1 MPGYHF
7 KTMRDDRYRGTS
19 LPRPVRKLCRMAE
32 READRAHRDRLR
44 RQAVAA
50 LVSDAGREISPEFR
64 RRLREHDA
72 APSLFGANDLA
83 AAARTGLEDEIARNI
98 DFGHS
103 VDSTDAVCDA
113 LRRRSEGYARE
124 QKCQLVA
131 DRHPNATI
139 ASESVKK
146 ACNDGALIA
155 ATLILAGQSAPKTN
169 SRIRLTENLLVQP
182 NSGAGR

>member
-1 MPGYHF
+1 
-7 KTMRDDRYRGTS
+7 MRDDCHRGTS

-32 READRAHRDRLR
+32 READRAHPDRLR

-50 LVSDAGREISPEFR
+50 LMSDAGREISPEFR

-83 AAARTGLEDEIARNI
+83 AAARTGLEAEVARNI
-98 DFGHS
+98 DVGHG

-113 LRRRSEGYARE
+113 LRRRGEGYARE

-131 DRHPNATI
+131 DRQPYATI
-139 ASESVKK
+139 ASESVKN
-146 ACNDGALIA
+146 ACDDGALVA

-169 SRIRLTENLLVQP
+169 SRVRLTENLLVRP
-182 NSGAGR
+182 SSGAGL